1 MISPLPDVPAPENA
15 PPLADRCEAFFAP
28 DGPLARAFSG
38 TDLAFEDRPQQRRM
52 ARAVAEA
59 LAAPGH
65 LAVEAGT
72 GVGKSFAY
80 LVPLILYAVEQRT
93 KVVVSTYTISL
104 QEQLIHKDV
113 PMLKDRLDVPFTA
126 VLVKGRGNYLC
137 LRRLARAE
145 RSRRDLFAGDFEDQL
160 RRIRLWADRT
170 PDGSLQDLHSP
181 PPEEIWSAVC
191 AEEGNC
197 AGTRCAEYSRC
208 HFMRARR
215 RAHSSDLLV
224 VNHHLLFSDF
234 ALRSRDAALLPD
246 YGAVVLDEAHQVE
259 NVAGEH
265 LGIRLSQYAFEHWL
279 RRLYTPN
286 TNKGLLA
293 AVRHGPGAHEVERLW
308 DSVATLFAEARR
320 VGGLDESHSERTVAA
335 PPPIETAVP
344 GRLRQVCRIL
354 DEIVEQQSDEDLAAE
369 LRQARRRGAE
379 LRETLE
385 TWLAQSLDDHV
396 YWMELEGRRR
406 LPVLY
411 SAPIEVGPILKKL
424 VFDAIPTVVLTSATL
439 AVNGRLDYFRGRVGA
454 EPCAE
459 LSVGSPFRYEEQMRV
474 WIPRE
479 MPDPSAG
486 DDVFGPAC
494 AAAVRHFAGHTRGN
508 AFVLFTSA
516 ALLRRVA
523 RDVRADLEAD
533 GLRVLVQNEGLGRHA
548 MLESFRDG
556 GGAVLFGLDSF
567 WMGVDV
573 RGEALSNVMITRL
586 PFAVPDHPLV
596 KARLDRIKSRGGD
609 PFREYSLPEAVIKF
623 RQGVGRLIRSA
634 TDTGVVVVL
643 DRRIVTKWY
652 GKWFLRSIPE
662 APVEIVDWT
671 PPGVPPDDGTDAGA

>member
-1 MISPLPDVPAPENA
+1 MISPLPDPPVPEPVSS
-15 PPLADRCEAFFAP
+15 LADRCESFFAP
-28 DGPLARAFSG
+28 GGPLSSAISG
-38 TDLAFEDRPQQRRM
+38 AGFAFEDRPQQRDM

-59 LAAPGH
+59 LSKPGH

-80 LVPLILYAVEQRT
+80 LVPLILYAVERQV
-93 KVVVSTYTISL
+93 KAVVSTYTISL

-113 PMLKDRLDVPFTA
+113 PLLEDRLGVPFTA

-145 RSRRDLFAGDFEDQL
+145 RSRRDLFARDVEEHLRQL
-160 RRIRLWADRT
+160 RHWSEHTR
-170 PDGSLQDLHSP
+170 DGSLQDLRSP
-181 PPEEIWSAVC
+181 PPDDLWSAVC

-197 AGTRCAEYSRC
+197 AGTRCPEYSRC

-215 RAHSSDLLV
+215 RVHASDLLI

-234 ALRSRDAALLPD
+234 ALRSREAALLPD
-246 YGAVVLDEAHQVE
+246 YEAVVLDEAHQVE

-279 RRLYTPN
+279 RRLYTPDA
-286 TNKGLLA
+286 NKGLLA
-293 AVRHGPGAHEVERLW
+293 VARHGPGAHEVARLW
-308 DSVATLFAEARR
+308 DSVAELFAEARR
-320 VGGLDESHSERTVAA
+320 VAGLDESHTERAIES

-344 GRLRQVCRIL
+344 ARIRQVCRIL
-354 DEIVEQQSDEDLAAE
+354 DELVENQSDEELAAE

-379 LRETLE
+379 LRDTLE
-385 TWLAQSLDDHV
+385 AWLSQTLEDQV

-411 SAPIEVGPILKKL
+411 SAPIEVGPILRTQ
-424 VFDAIPTVVLTSATL
+424 VFDALPTVVLTSATL
-439 AVNGRLDYFRGRVGA
+439 AVNGRLEYFRGRVGA
-454 EPCAE
+454 EPCEE
-459 LSVGSPFRYEEQMRV
+459 LRVGSPFRYEQQMRV

-479 MPDPSAG
+479 MPDPGAG

-508 AFVLFTSA
+508 AFVLFTNAS
-516 ALLRRVA
+516 LLRRVA
-523 RDVRADLEAD
+523 RAVRADLEAD

-586 PFAVPDHPLV
+586 PFAVPDQPLV
-596 KARLDRIKSRGGD
+596 KARLDRIKARGGD

-634 TDTGVVVVL
+634 IDTGVVVVL

-662 APVEIVDWT
+662 APVEIVDWA
-671 PPGVPPDDGTDAGA
+671 PPASDAEV